1 MDRLRFL
8 CNPVDKNGEGIKTPS
23 GHLLCYRV
31 KAAVDHT
38 KVIGLINT
46 ANQFGI
52 ETMDT
57 RKEEL
62 LCVPAL
68 KEELP

>member
-1 MDRLRFL
+1 
-8 CNPVDKNGEGIKTPS
+8 VKT
-23 GHLLCYRV
+23 
-31 KAAVDHT
+31 AVDHT

-46 ANQFGI
+46 ANQFGV

-57 RKEEL
+57 HKEEL